1 MEVASVQQI
10 DEKAIKG
17 MMFEVL
23 HLEHKNLRSKA
34 MTDQKMSEELRKII
48 VEYSKLHQ

>member
-1 MEVASVQQI
+1 MQKI
-10 DEKAIKG
+10 DEKVIKG

-34 MTDQKMSEELRKII
+34 MTDLKMSEELIKII
-48 VEYSKLHQ
+48 VEYSKLHH